1 MITRVILFLFVNN
14 IIYILYIMSISKAE
28 AICFFNFIERS
39 SKHDN
44 KITREDLEKALWVD
58 TDGDGEPTD
67 IEQTRTI
74 IHPVTKVK
82 TTTTWTEKGMIKQ
95 NIDQWIDNAN
105 DKWGKDEEIT
115 LNEFLEMMG
124 EKLQK

>member
-1 MITRVILFLFVNN
+1 
-14 IIYILYIMSISKAE
+14 MSISKAE

-44 KITREDLEKALWVD
+44 KITRADLEKALEVD
-58 TDGDGEPTD
+58 TDGDGEITSKL
-67 IEQTRTI
+67 QTRTI

-82 TTTTWTEKGMIKQ
+82 TTTTWRETEIREQ
-95 NIDQWIDNAN
+95 NVQEWIDNAN

>member
-1 MITRVILFLFVNN
+1 
-14 IIYILYIMSISKAE
+14 MSLSKAE
-28 AICFFNFIERS
+28 AIRFFNFIERS

-58 TDGDGEPTD
+58 TDGDGEITSIP
-67 IEQTRTI
+67 QTRTI

-82 TTTTWTEKGMIKQ
+82 TTTTWTEEGMIRQ
-95 NIDQWIDNAN
+95 NIDQWIANADDKWEN
-105 DKWGKDEEIT
+105 DKAIT

-124 EKLQK
+124 EKLKK

>member
-82 TTTTWTEKGMIKQ
+82 TTTTWTEEGMIKQ
-95 NIDQWIDNAN
+95 NIDQWIANADDKWEN
-105 DKWGKDEEIT
+105 DKAIT
-115 LNEFLEMMG
+115 LNEFLDMMG
-124 EKLQK
+124 EKLKK